1 MLRFRVLASSLP
13 LLLLGL
19 LGARSE
25 LIAGPRPCIVVGD
38 RAVQIAPTPW
48 QAQLHVGFTDD
59 PVRATVRVQIVDGP
73 DAADFAVTDDAGTD
87 EPSACALAPETRLVA
102 VAAQPAAADPVIYL
116 SHDDGG
122 RADFRIF
129 VRSNSF
135 TARDA
140 AALLVGASDRHAP
153 ITTASI
159 GSRS

>member
-1 MLRFRVLASSLP
+1 MGLP
-13 LLLLGL
+13 LLVLGL
-19 LGARSE
+19 LGARGE
-25 LIAGPRPCIVVGD
+25 LIAGPRPCIVVSD
-38 RAVQIAPTPW
+38 RAVQIAPTPR

-59 PVRATVRVQIVDGP
+59 PVRATVRVQIVDDP
-73 DAADFAVTDDAGTD
+73 DAADFAVTDDAATD
-87 EPSACALAPETRLVA
+87 EPSACALAPTTRLVA
-102 VAAQPAAADPVIYL
+102 IAEQPAATDPVIYL

-122 RADFRIF
+122 GADYRIF